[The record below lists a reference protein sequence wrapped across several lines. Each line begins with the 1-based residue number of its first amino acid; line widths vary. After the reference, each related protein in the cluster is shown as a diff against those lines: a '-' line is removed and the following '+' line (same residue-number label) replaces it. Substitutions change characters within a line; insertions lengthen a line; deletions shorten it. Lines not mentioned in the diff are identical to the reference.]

1 MHITRYLNGDRIGET
16 FRNFSQLQ
24 RRLSCQLLHRA
35 SEKCGSAW
43 LAIQS
48 TIMEHSVKKSSRIR
62 STTILCV
69 RRGGRLAMGGD
80 GQVTMGESVMKQKAR
95 KIRRLYNEKVMA
107 GFAGSTADALSLFS
121 RFEQKLEEYHGN
133 LSRAVVELAK
143 DWRTDR
149 ALRHLEALLLVADEK
164 YTYLVSGNGDVIEP
178 DDGIVAIGSGGPF
191 ALAAARALAKH
202 TEMPAKEIVQEAMLL
217 AGQICIF
224 TNDQI
229 VIEEI

>member
-1 MHITRYLNGDRIGET
+1 
-16 FRNFSQLQ
+16 
-24 RRLSCQLLHRA
+24 
-35 SEKCGSAW
+35 
-43 LAIQS
+43 
-48 TIMEHSVKKSSRIR
+48 
-62 STTILCV
+62 
-69 RRGGRLAMGGD
+69 MGGD
-80 GQVTMGESVMKQKAR
+80 GQVTMGENIVKQKAR
-95 KIRRLYNEKVMA
+95 KIRRLFNEKVLA

-164 YTYLVSGNGDVIEP
+164 NTYLVSGNGDVIEP

-202 TEMPAKEIVQEAMLL
+202 TPMTAKEIVEEAMRL

-224 TNDQI
+224 TNDQ
-229 VIEEI
+229 VTVEEL